1 LPISAFAVGGTLG
14 LVGYQVDRL
23 INQHNYYGSPAS
35 SYNQTSDGKP
45 DLYYGS
51 SNVDNVYVF
60 DAHGKALT
68 DVFLYDQNGE
78 GYAAVV
84 CISVRHSRLTVVP
97 FDRAGIVHQ
106 ADKLGGIELV
116 SVRSGALTSSHIL
129 P

>member
-45 DLYYGS
+45 DLYYCS
-51 SNVDNVYVF
+51 SNVDTVYVF

-68 DVFLYDQNGE
+68 DVSLYDQNGE
-78 GYAAVV
+78 GHAAVAA
-84 CISVRHSRLTVVP
+84 SPSATHASP
-97 FDRAGIVHQ
+97 
-106 ADKLGGIELV
+106 
-116 SVRSGALTSSHIL
+116 SS
-129 P
+129 PSTGPESSTKPTN